1 MNIFDLLTMVG
12 GLALFLYGMKVMGDS
27 LTKMAG
33 SKMAIVL
40 EQLTNNRLSGVLL
53 GTIVTAI
60 IQSSSAT
67 TVMVVGF
74 VNSGI
79 MNLSQ
84 AVGVIMG
91 ANIGTTVTS
100 WLLSLTGIQG
110 DAIWVQMLKPSSF
123 APVIAIVGIILLM
136 VSKDNGKKESIASIM
151 IGFAVLMFGMET
163 MSDAV
168 APLADNPA
176 FGKAMVAFSN
186 PILGALVGTMFTMII
201 QSSSASVGILQAFAL
216 TGALNYATAIPIIM
230 GQNIGTCGTALLSSV
245 GASKNGKRAAMIHLN
260 FNLIGTLIFMVVFYG
275 INSFVPFDFLS
286 HRCTP
291 ADIALIHSLFNIGST
306 VVLLP
311 FANMIIDLALKLIPD
326 RTEAVKENELE
337 SIYIDDRFLRNPGF
351 VLELCRKKALDM
363 ALEVEDAINISLN
376 LLKYPYEKQK
386 AKQVKE
392 YEDHIDEYGRKLQ
405 EYLLKLSQR
414 DLSHED
420 TERIVIIQHTLK
432 DLEEIS
438 DYARALQKDAH
449 KIEKKNLQ
457 FSENIR
463 ADFEKVLSLVQE
475 ILSKTNSVLWNDDI
489 ILSNRIEE
497 IEDDIHKQKKKLT
510 KHFIKQMQQG
520 NVELELGI
528 IIENILIKFER
539 IAAHCSN
546 IVFTIQEIDG

>member
-100 WLLSLTGIQG
+100 WLLSLTGLQG
-110 DAIWVQMLKPSSF
+110 DVIWIQMLKPSSF

-186 PILGALVGTMFTMII
+186 PILGTLVGTLFTTVI

-216 TGALNYATAIPIIM
+216 TGVLNYATAIPIIM

-326 RTEAVKENELE
+326 RTAAVKENELE

-363 ALEVEDAINISLN
+363 ALDVEDAINISLN

-475 ILSKTNSVLWNDDI
+475 ILSKTNSVLLNDDI
-489 ILSNRIEE
+489 ILSHRIEE
-497 IEDDIHKQKKKLT
+497 IEDDIYKQKKKLT

>member
-168 APLADNPA
+168 APLANNPA

-186 PILGALVGTMFTMII
+186 PILGALVGTMFTMVI

-326 RTEAVKENELE
+326 RAEAVKKNELE

-420 TERIVIIQHTLK
+420 TEYIVIIQHTLK

-457 FSENIR
+457 FSDNIR

-475 ILSKTNSVLWNDDI
+475 ILSKTNSVLLNDDI
-489 ILSNRIEE
+489 ILSHRIEE